1 MLHVAS
7 RIILTGFAASLFFG
21 YQPLKHGLN
30 TYTKSSV
37 ASSYI
42 LSLTTVLAI
51 VFAFAG
57 PTHVALQFCWNCF
70 FKPLGKSKDQEGRL
84 NAFYSGQAHIYDKT
98 RNALLRGRRTML
110 KLSAAHLREQRK
122 SDPCKRL
129 IWLDIGGGTGW
140 NVEEMDKYFSITDF
154 DAVYVLDLCEPL
166 LTVSRKRFEARGW
179 KNVHCL
185 LQDATAFVLP
195 GWEDGAAPEGA
206 LDFVTMS
213 YSLSMMPNMLALID
227 RVDRFLSPSGLLSVC
242 DFYVSA
248 REKSSLAETIGD
260 VASRQCSWLTR
271 LFWLHWFEFD
281 HVDLHPS
288 RRQYL
293 EHCFATIKSF
303 NGRNHFVLPWIVR
316 IPYYVNLMTSRRAD
330 TSRANV
336 AYEVDAGNI
345 ISASAS
351 PLLAA
356 ARQSNVDLPALNIG
370 LAALSRRNS
379 SPQQLRRSK
388 SQESATTRIDVSPV
402 EQLSSFHYGKR
413 QFRVPYLDSPVHK
426 EFRTWIY
433 GFTVSASGCL
443 PLAQQAVAKDRLRF
457 VLILQWEDPA
467 VDMKYL
473 KPTKDDSI
481 LCITSAGDNALHYA
495 IAGEPGQQPRRIHAV
510 DMNPCQGHLLE
521 LKLASICALDYED
534 HWKLFGEGKHPQFR
548 ELLDTKLSP
557 FLTSHA
563 YQFWRKND
571 RAFASSFYLRGY
583 SGWALRLAKVALKI
597 GRLSKE
603 VDAFVSA
610 TTQAEQ
616 KKIWEDKIRPVL
628 LSKFITKL
636 FLSNSAFLWN
646 ALEQVFRP
654 TKLKCSY
661 PRQQPNSLQS
671 ILSTLWPTAPTSHQ
685 ERTITS
691 PEYLTRA
698 GFEAL
703 KKDNGARLDSF
714 RLHTDSI
721 INVRTRMCRVMKRLG
736 SNSLTI
742 AIIMDLQ
749 DWFRNSLGDSDE
761 TVRSN
766 PCDLTL
772 TIRALRNAL
781 APGGRVF
788 WRSAGL
794 EPWYIALYKREGF
807 RVECIHQRE
816 IGSKTPI
823 DRVNMYASFYVAY
836 KL

>member
-1 MLHVAS
+1 M
-7 RIILTGFAASLFFG
+7 
-21 YQPLKHGLN
+21 
-30 TYTKSSV
+30 
-37 ASSYI
+37 
-42 LSLTTVLAI
+42 LAI

-70 FKPLGKSKDQEGRL
+70 FKPLGKSKDQEGRFY
-84 NAFYSGQAHIYDKT
+84 AFYSGQADIYDKT

-140 NVEEMDKYFSITDF
+140 NVEEMDK
-154 DAVYVLDLCEPL
+154 
-166 LTVSRKRFEARGW
+166 
-179 KNVHCL
+179 
-185 LQDATAFVLP
+185 DATAFVLP

-227 RVDRFLSPSGLLSVC
+227 RVDRFLIPSGLLSVC

-248 REKSSLAETIGD
+248 REKSSLAEIIGD

-281 HVDLHPS
+281 HIDLHPS

-303 NGRNHFVLPWIVR
+303 NGRNHFALPWIVR

-336 AYEVDAGNI
+336 AYEVDAGNT

-379 SPQQLRRSK
+379 SPQQLCRSK

-426 EFRTWIY
+426 EFRTWIF
-433 GFTVSASGCL
+433 GFT
-443 PLAQQAVAKDRLRF
+443 
-457 VLILQWEDPA
+457 WEDPA

-473 KPTKDDSI
+473 KPTKDDST
-481 LCITSAGDNALHYA
+481 LCITSAGDNALHCK
-495 IAGEPGQQPRRIHAV
+495 RIHAV

-521 LKLASICALDYED
+521 LKLASICALDYDD
-534 HWKLFGEGKHPQFR
+534 HWKLFGEGTHPQFR

-597 GRLSKE
+597 GGLSKE

-616 KKIWEDKIRPVL
+616 KKIWEDKFRPVL
-628 LSKFITKL
+628 LSKLITKL
-636 FLSNSAFLWN
+636 FLSNSA
-646 ALEQVFRP
+646 
-654 TKLKCSY
+654 SY
-661 PRQQPNSLQS
+661 GMRWVSSREPEAR
-671 ILSTLWPTAPTSHQ
+671 SH
-685 ERTITS
+685 
-691 PEYLTRA
+691 
-698 GFEAL
+698 
-703 KKDNGARLDSF
+703 
-714 RLHTDSI
+714 
-721 INVRTRMCRVMKRLG
+721 
-736 SNSLTI
+736 
-742 AIIMDLQ
+742 
-749 DWFRNSLGDSDE
+749 
-761 TVRSN
+761 
-766 PCDLTL
+766 
-772 TIRALRNAL
+772 
-781 APGGRVF
+781 
-788 WRSAGL
+788 
-794 EPWYIALYKREGF
+794 
-807 RVECIHQRE
+807 
-816 IGSKTPI
+816 
-823 DRVNMYASFYVAY
+823 
-836 KL
+836 